1 MRLPF
6 GSVVLRLVLG
16 VVLAALLGACSDAP
30 DESVVTGAVTAR
42 LAGAFEPG
50 TFGLSS
56 LRRLGSGPLAESGQ
70 GRPQR
75 IVYYNAVLQLER
87 DLDFS
92 GWDNLNVAAF
102 ANLLGATQHG
112 ITGLAQGGNRK
123 GDRIYVHGSVS
134 FERGEHGWEPVAY
147 VAPEVGI
154 PVTEYN
160 SGPPAESRRVVERI
174 AALFSRRTAD
184 PVRQRAIIV
193 EELDAAYA
201 AIEVRLDRLDR
212 AFVVAGG
219 PEDGEYLKVAKLLA
233 SAMTDDGMAATA
245 VVSNGSTDNV
255 RLLREGRADVALL
268 QNDVAKLASLG
279 TGAFQHDGPYY
290 GLRALASLFPEP
302 VHVIVSKDSAIRNL
316 RDLAGKRVEIG
327 KPNSGSRVNAIALLD
342 AAGLSLDQLQAIH
355 ETGLENGLRMLA
367 GGQVDA
373 VIATVSAP
381 ARSVQK
387 AAAGGHIRLLSLSPE
402 TTAALT
408 KTSTE
413 FVPIRLPAST
423 YPNQPDVVGTVAVT
437 ALLVAT
443 DGLARREVEQVL
455 QAAFDKVDFLGAGSA
470 AGSLITRATANLGLT
485 VPLHPAAIG
494 FSSPRG
500 TATPAAAGG
509 GR

>member
-1 MRLPF
+1 MAFAR
-6 GSVVLRLVLG
+6 GVLRLALSL
-16 VVLAALLGACSDAP
+16 VLAVLLGACSDAP
-30 DESVVTGAVTAR
+30 DEALVTRAVAER

-50 TFGLSS
+50 TFALSS
-56 LRRLGSGPLAESGQ
+56 LRRLGSGPLADSEQ

-75 IVYYNAVLQLER
+75 IVYYNAVLRLER
-87 DLDFS
+87 ELDFS
-92 GWDNLNVAAF
+92 GWDSLNVAAF
-102 ANLLGATQHG
+102 ANLLGATQQG
-112 ITGLAQGGNRK
+112 ITGLAQGGNRT
-123 GDRIYVHGSVS
+123 GDRIYVHGTAS
-134 FERGEHGWEPVAY
+134 FERGEAGWEPVAY
-147 VAPEVGI
+147 VAPEVGT

-174 AALFSRRTAD
+174 AALFGRRTAD

-201 AIEVRLDRLDR
+201 TIEVRLDRLDR
-212 AFVVAGG
+212 AFVVGGG

-233 SAMTDDGMAATA
+233 RAMTHEGVAATA
-245 VVSNGSTDNV
+245 VVSNGSTDNI
-255 RLLREGRADVALL
+255 RLLREGRADVALV
-268 QNDVAKLASLG
+268 QNDIAMLASLG

-302 VHVIVSKDSAIRNL
+302 IHVIVPKDSAIRSL

-327 KPNSGSRVNAIALLD
+327 KPNSGSRVNSIALLD

-381 ARSVQK
+381 ARGVQK
-387 AAAGGHIRLLSLSPE
+387 AAAGGHIRLLSLAPE
-402 TTAALT
+402 ATAALT
-408 KTSTE
+408 KASTE

-423 YPNQPDVVGTVAVT
+423 YPNQQDAVATVAVT

-455 QAAFDKVDFLGAGSA
+455 RAVFDQVDFLAAGSA
-470 AGSLITRATANLGLT
+470 PGSLITRATANLGLT
-485 VPLHPAAIG
+485 VPLHPAAIDFFG
-494 FSSPRG
+494 PG
-500 TATPAAAGG
+500 KTAPPAAAGG
-509 GR
+509 GP